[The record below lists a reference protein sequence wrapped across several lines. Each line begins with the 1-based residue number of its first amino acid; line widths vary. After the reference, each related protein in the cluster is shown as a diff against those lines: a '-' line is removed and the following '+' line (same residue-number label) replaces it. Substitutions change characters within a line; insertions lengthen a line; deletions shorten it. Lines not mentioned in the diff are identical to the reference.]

1 MMPNVFMA
9 QTHFLLPLDEVS
21 RSRKR
26 ELNDRGTPLPIS
38 FVSQRNEMVCRFM
51 GLKSQPFY
59 FMSRPDGHDIR
70 YRRIE
75 LCAYLVSYRMYAH
88 EEDEYFLVFG
98 TSIDKLFDESY
109 EERRPACP
117 SQSFSERICTH
128 YDLVYLQKALRG
140 KSGEGLTY
148 PLHDADVEYRA
159 WINGCVEEVAGRPL
173 KPHVLR
179 NCIPEY
185 AAVDVRGAYVSLLHC
200 NDRRELD
207 RFFDAAFFSKRE
219 RDFTHHWEYDSATL
233 FALCLL
239 KGNENMHNVST
250 QQVEKYRSH
259 AFTNNRHEMMY
270 AGRNGIAFLR
280 THHPFLVNDSS
291 ISGTLHEPMP
301 DGLTNVQN
309 IYELCMVLSLKRR
322 MERLSRRLKEQPD
335 TNIRY
340 VLGKMAGLLNARLTN
355 VVDFENRYRFIYEQM
370 HVTRDFENLKQAGE
384 MLSDA
389 YQLRLSQRINRT
401 VLLFTASALV
411 VAMLQVVQNHI
422 NSNND
427 TMNFYHHLIPFL
439 TSCPQC
445 PASCGCGAGAGC
457 HSAPSAGDSYVLLVL
472 YVLAALIILIL
483 LSRYVFY
490 PMLKDL
496 HRRLHHSMDDRL

>member
-1 MMPNVFMA
+1 MTPNVFMA
-9 QTHFLLPLDEVS
+9 QTHFVLPLDEVS
-21 RSRKR
+21 RKKKR
-26 ELNDRGTPLPIS
+26 ELNDQGTPLPIS
-38 FVSQRNEMVCRFM
+38 FVSQRNEMVCRFVE
-51 GLKSQPFY
+51 LKSQPFY
-59 FMSRPDGHDIR
+59 FKSQPDGHNDC

-98 TSIDKLFDESY
+98 TSIDKIFDESY
-109 EERRPACP
+109 KERRPGCP
-117 SQSFSERICTH
+117 NQSFSERICTR
-128 YDLVYLQKALRG
+128 YDLVYLQKALR
-140 KSGEGLTY
+140 SRFGEGLSY
-148 PLHDADVEYRA
+148 PLHDADTEYRA

-173 KPHVLR
+173 KSYALK

-185 AAVDVRGAYVSLLHC
+185 AAIDVRSAYVHLSRCSDRPKL
-200 NDRRELD
+200 DRR
-207 RFFDAAFFSKRE
+207 FDFVFFSKRE
-219 RDFTHHWEYDSATL
+219 RDFTRHWENDSATL

-239 KGNENMHNVST
+239 KGNENMHNVSAH
-250 QQVEKYRSH
+250 QVEKYRSH

-291 ISGTLHEPMP
+291 IPDTRHESIP

-309 IYELCMVLSLKRR
+309 IYELCMVLSMKRR

-389 YQLRLSQRINRT
+389 YQLRLSQRINQT

-422 NSNND
+422 NSNNN
-427 TMNFYHHLIPFL
+427 TMNIYHHLIPFL
-439 TSCPQC
+439 TSSPQC
-445 PASCGCGAGAGC
+445 PSSCGAGC
-457 HSAPSAGDSYVLLVL
+457 HSAPPAGDSYVLLML
-472 YVLAALIILIL
+472 YMLAAIIVLIL
-483 LSRYVFY
+483 FSRYVFY

-496 HRRLHHSMDDRL
+496 HRRLHHSMDDKL

>member
-1 MMPNVFMA
+1 MA
-9 QTHFLLPLDEVS
+9 QTHFFLPLDVVS
-21 RSRKR
+21 RSKKR
-26 ELNDRGTPLPIS
+26 ELADRGKPLPIS
-38 FVSQRNEMVCRFM
+38 FVSQRNEMVCRSVK
-51 GLKSQPFY
+51 LKSQPFY
-59 FMSRPDGHDIR
+59 FKSRPDVR
-70 YRRIE
+70 NVPYVCYRRIE

-98 TSIDKLFDESY
+98 TSIDKVFDESY
-109 EERRPACP
+109 KERRPGCP
-117 SQSFSERICTH
+117 NQSFSERICTR
-128 YDLVYLQKALRG
+128 YDMVYLQKALRSR
-140 KSGEGLTY
+140 SGEGLSY
-148 PLHDADVEYRA
+148 PLHDADTEYRA

-173 KPHVLR
+173 KPHVLKD
-179 NCIPEY
+179 CIPEY
-185 AAVDVRGAYVSLLHC
+185 AAIDLRSAYVNLSC
-200 NDRRELD
+200 CSDRCKLD
-207 RFFDAAFFSKRE
+207 SHFDTAFFSKRE
-219 RDFTHHWEYDSATL
+219 RDFTHHWVYDRATL

-250 QQVEKYRSH
+250 HQVEKYRSH

-280 THHPFLVNDSS
+280 THHPFLVNGSNS
-291 ISGTLHEPMP
+291 AGIPVTHHESMS
-301 DGLTNVQN
+301 DDLTGVQN
-309 IYELCMVLSLKRR
+309 VYELCMVLSMKRR
-322 MERLSRRLKEQPD
+322 MERLRRRLNEKPD

-422 NSNND
+422 NSNNN
-427 TMNFYHHLIPFL
+427 TMNIYHHLIPFL
-439 TSCPQC
+439 TFCPQR
-445 PASCGCGAGAGC
+445 PASCGCGAGC
-457 HSAPSAGDSYVLLVL
+457 HSALPAGDNCVLLVL
-472 YVLAALIILIL
+472 YVLAALVILIL

-496 HRRLHHSMDDRL
+496 HKLLHHSMDDKL